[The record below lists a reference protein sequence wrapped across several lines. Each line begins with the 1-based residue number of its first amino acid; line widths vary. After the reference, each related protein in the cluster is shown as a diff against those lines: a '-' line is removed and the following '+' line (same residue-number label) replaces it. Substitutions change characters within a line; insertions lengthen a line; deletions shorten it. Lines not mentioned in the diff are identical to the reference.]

1 MNDDEG
7 YKRVEVYFNG
17 KVQGVFFR
25 ANVQRKA
32 KQLGITGVIK
42 NLTDGRVCSIME
54 GKEEILKELIKWA
67 CEKIP
72 MAEVESVEEKWG
84 HYLEE
89 YSDYDII
96 Y

>member
-1 MNDDEG
+1 MTEDNDF
-7 YKRVEVYFNG
+7 KRVEVYFNG

-32 KQLGITGVIK
+32 KKLGVTGVIK
-42 NLTDGRVCSIME
+42 NLTDGRVWAIME
-54 GKEEILKELIKWA
+54 GEEEVLKEIIKWSCA
-67 CEKIP
+67 NIP
-72 MAEVESVEEKWG
+72 MARVESVEEKWG

-89 YSDYDII
+89 YSDFRII

>member
-1 MNDDEG
+1 MNDDEE

-32 KQLGITGVIK
+32 KKLGVTGVIR
-42 NLTDGRVCSIME
+42 NLTDGRVSSIME
-54 GKEEILKELIKWA
+54 GKEDILKELIKWA

-72 MAEVESVEEKWG
+72 MAAVESVEEKWG

-89 YSDYDII
+89 YSDFNII

>member
-1 MNDDEG
+1 MKNDEK

-32 KQLGITGVIK
+32 RALGVKGVIK
-42 NLTDGRVCSIME
+42 NLTDGRVWGIFE
-54 GKEEILKELIKWA
+54 GEEKDLKALIKWA
-67 CEKIP
+67 CENIP
-72 MAEVESVEEKWG
+72 LAKVESVEEKWG
-84 HYLEE
+84 HYLDE
-89 YSDYDII
+89 YKDFEII